1 MPWET
6 AVAKKAPDE
15 RSAKET
21 ERIASEAIRVMLM
34 TPHTPQRDLVGK
46 LGRKAAKRQPKRKKA
61 RLR

>member
-1 MPWET
+1 M
-6 AVAKKAPDE
+6 AKKAPDE